1 MVRRIEIDIS
11 CLDDYS
17 PKHHKIDI
25 LRSLLKK
32 YEGLK
37 VLAIASTN
45 KIFIM
50 YKDTRDRMVEK
61 TLMKKRNE
69 EIEKAAEE
77 IARRF
82 EKRQK
87 KEVIVIILK
96 GRYGVAIA
104 WAVRREMA

>member
-1 MVRRIEIDIS
+1 MRRIEIDMS
-11 CLDDYS
+11 PLDDYS

-25 LRSLLKK
+25 LRWLLGK

-45 KIFIM
+45 KIFIVD
-50 YKDTRDRMVEK
+50 KDTSNRMVEK

-87 KEVIVIILK
+87 KEVVVVFLK

-104 WAVRREMA
+104 WAVRRE